1 MDCKEFVKT
10 LENTNKR
17 SHGELVG
24 RLIIDAKKLK
34 WFPVPGNMNHPDF
47 VAKFLLKLKEEEIE
61 KNPEIAEHLIG
72 AAVSIESDN
81 IKSLLTGI
89 SGLETWL
96 RKFKKPIHKK
106 EHVNS
111 AHTFIL
117 EELTKSGCNFIPGFK
132 AEVVYL

>member
-47 VAKFLLKLKEEEIE
+47 VSSSK
-61 KNPEIAEHLIG
+61 
-72 AAVSIESDN
+72 
-81 IKSLLTGI
+81 IK
-89 SGLETWL
+89 
-96 RKFKKPIHKK
+96 
-106 EHVNS
+106 VC
-111 AHTFIL
+111 A
-117 EELTKSGCNFIPGFK
+117 ELTCSF
-132 AEVVYL
+132 L